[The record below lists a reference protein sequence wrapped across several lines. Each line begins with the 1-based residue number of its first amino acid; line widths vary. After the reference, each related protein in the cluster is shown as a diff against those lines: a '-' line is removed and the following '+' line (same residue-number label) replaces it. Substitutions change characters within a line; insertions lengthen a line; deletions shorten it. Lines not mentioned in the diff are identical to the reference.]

1 MLKMQLIKDARG
13 KGVRLKQGLIVKKNL
28 KDFEKYGNDN
38 SVEIERNCRTN
49 HFLIYEYTFLI
60 IKRNNLAKIETFTPL
75 TNTKNQEKR

>member
-60 IKRNNLAKIETFTPL
+60 IWQR
-75 TNTKNQEKR
+75 

>member
-13 KGVRLKQGLIVKKNL
+13 KGVRLKQDLIVKKNL

-60 IKRNNLAKIETFTPL
+60 IKKNNLAKIETFTRL